1 MMESNSDVL
10 IDMGVPMLPRNLH
23 IVFAWL
29 IFVSPMLV
37 TLQSFKMFY
46 SMFINPPPK
55 SEKPI
60 EEDSEFVQAPKKEVA
75 AEDKKEE
82 SKGKMGKSKSKK
94 D

>member
-1 MMESNSDVL
+1 MESNNDVL
-10 IDMGVPMLPRNLH
+10 TDIGAPALPRTLH
-23 IVFAWL
+23 VVFAWL

-37 TLQSFKMFY
+37 TVQSFKMFY

-55 SEKPI
+55 FEKPI
-60 EEDSEFVQAPKKEVA
+60 EEDSEFVQAPKKEIT

-82 SKGKMGKSKSKK
+82 HNGKKGKNKSKK